1 MQRWLPLIFI
11 VMKKKMKKAQDSAT
25 MKTDSNRPPSLDKS
39 KMSKR
44 ELRTMAND
52 SMRSAR
58 AANKAKK
65 K

>member
-1 MQRWLPLIFI
+1 
-11 VMKKKMKKAQDSAT
+11 MKKKVIIKKSQDGSA

-52 SMRSAR
+52 SMRAAR

>member
-1 MQRWLPLIFI
+1 
-11 VMKKKMKKAQDSAT
+11 MKKNKKMKKYQDGSA
-25 MKTDSNRPPSLDKS
+25 MRTDGNRPPSLDKS

-44 ELRTMAND
+44 ELRTMATD
-52 SMRSAR
+52 SMRAAR